1 MKKFALLFVLF
12 CGLAHAGP
20 KETRLVATSKAIL
33 ADQLKDPDSA
43 KYRRVAV
50 IRGSVCGEINAKN
63 SMGGYVGYRRFMVVD
78 ESSAIDDDSAQFE
91 ELWGT
96 ACVKNPPKPLS
107 PTHWS
112 DARLKD

>member
-1 MKKFALLFVLF
+1 MRNFVLLSLLC
-12 CGLAHAGP
+12 CGLVHAAP
-20 KETRLVATSKAIL
+20 NDARLVATSKAIV

-43 KYRRVAV
+43 KFRKVAIV
-50 IRGSVCGEINAKN
+50 RKSVCGEINAKN

-78 ESSAIDDDSAQFE
+78 TTSAIDDDSAQFE
-91 ELWGT
+91 ELWT
-96 ACVKNPPKPLS
+96 TVCAKNPPKPLS